1 MLSCYQLGLYYA
13 IMIADTMVQES
24 LDIKMVLQD
33 RKLMSDPYTK
43 RILWYLFA
51 GSRGGTNRV
60 NIIELLKEHPYNI
73 NQLAEALKLDYKAI
87 QYHISVLEKDNI
99 ISRMGEKY
107 GVQYFLSNYLEANI
121 DAFNEIR
128 SQMRSMKI

>member
-1 MLSCYQLGLYYA
+1 MLSCYQLGLYDA
-13 IMIADTMVQES
+13 IMIADTMIQES
-24 LDIKMVLQD
+24 LDIKMVFQH
-33 RKLMSDPYTK
+33 RKLMSDPHTK

-60 NIIELLKEHPYNI
+60 NIIQLLKEHPYNI
-73 NQLAEALKLDYKAI
+73 NQLAGALKLDYKAI
-87 QYHISVLEKDNI
+87 QHHISILEKDNL
-99 ISRMGEKY
+99 ISRVGEKY

-128 SQMRSMKI
+128 SQMRSLRI